1 VVAGAAGRSGGIQGS
16 RGSLG
21 CMTTISQSQTNA
33 RGRSTARRMLNK
45 VPEVTLYFWL
55 IKILCTTVG
64 ETAAD
69 FLDTNLKLGLTN
81 TTYLMGAVLI
91 VALFFQ
97 FRNREYKPGVYWLAV
112 VLISVVGTLI
122 TDNLVDN
129 FGVALETTT
138 IAFSIALAA
147 TFAAWY
153 TSEKTLSIHTIVTTR
168 REAFYWLAIL
178 FTFALGTAAGDLAA
192 ERLNLGYWPSA
203 LIFAGLIGVVA
214 LAHFRFN
221 LNAVL
226 AFWLAYILTRP
237 LGASIGDYMSQP
249 TKDGGLGLGTT
260 VTSVIFLLT
269 ILALVIYLTVTRRD
283 VIELDET
290 GRPITAS
297 AGETGSSGQSN
308 VLIVANKTA
317 ATPALLD
324 AVRERAAAGPAR
336 FVLLVPNPD
345 HLSFDRVGQDIT
357 HGEQVLALALPLLR
371 EAAGAEVEGRVAHS
385 QNTYDVIAAEIEAS
399 VYDDVILST
408 LPHHVSHWL
417 HVDLPSRVA
426 GLGLPVRTVTASH
439 EHSPVPA

>member
-1 VVAGAAGRSGGIQGS
+1 
-16 RGSLG
+16 
-21 CMTTISQSQTNA
+21 
-33 RGRSTARRMLNK
+33 MLNK
-45 VPEVTLYFWL
+45 VPEVTLYFWV

-69 FLDTNLKLGLTN
+69 FLDSNLNFGLTN
-81 TTYLMGAVLI
+81 TTYLMGALLL

-97 FRNREYKPGVYWLAV
+97 FRNREYKPGIYWLAV

-129 FGVALETTT
+129 LGVALETTT
-138 IAFSIALAA
+138 IAFSIALAI

-153 TSEKTLSIHTIVTTR
+153 RSEKTLSIHTIVTTR
-168 REAFYWLAIL
+168 REGFYWLAIL

-192 ERLNLGYWPSA
+192 ERLSLGYWPSA

-226 AFWLAYILTRP
+226 AFWIAYILTRP
-237 LGASIGDYMSQP
+237 LGASIGDYMSQA

-269 ILALVIYLTVTRRD
+269 ILALVVYLTVTRRD
-283 VIELDET
+283 VIELEAPDAPDARSSDE
-290 GRPITAS
+290 AS
-297 AGETGSSGQSN
+297 

-324 AVRERAAAGPAR
+324 AVRDRAAAGPAR

-345 HLSFDRVGQDIT
+345 HLVFDRVGQDIT

-371 EAAGAEVEGRVAHS
+371 EAAGADVEGRVAHS
-385 QNTYDVIAAEIEAS
+385 PNAYDVIAAEIEAH

-417 HVDLPSRVA
+417 HIDLPSRVTA
-426 GLGLPVRTVTASH
+426 LGLPVRTVTAPH
-439 EHSPVPA
+439 ERAAVLA